1 MGTSIQYT
9 ALGALLLAIVHVCNA
24 IPSVPVATDPILST
38 ETVSTVVPSLLTIY
52 STVPGTGVPGEAQ
65 TITSTVDGQP
75 TTITSVVGDAA
86 ASETSTIISTIYLT
100 TTSEVVNTVGY
111 STVLGP
117 DPVTSISDPATAI
130 TSSPTSTAPAET
142 PTTTPTIAET
152 SSTSSTSFA
161 VVVPSTTDTPLTTTS
176 ESSTSLSSA
185 VLFASPTT
193 SQPSASSSTSSS
205 LQASSSAHPS
215 HSHGLSPAQKAGIGV
230 GVAIGVF
237 LLAVA
242 AFILGL
248 HYSHRRTAKAAAKYD
263 GSKSSGG
270 EAKDDFLVGR
280 PYEHMVAQ
288 SRSPNMSVR
297 KDYQIPT
304 EIHSVSSSSRLYEA
318 QNAPSSP
325 PLPPRSHQRVNGG
338 YSPFPPAQEDE
349 PMYIGVPAH
358 MSGSKRWSMKEY
370 EK

>member
-1 MGTSIQYT
+1 MGTSIRYT
-9 ALGALLLAIVHVCNA
+9 ALGALVLAVAHVGNA

-52 STVPGTGVPGEAQ
+52 STVPGTGVPGETQ

-75 TTITSVVGDAA
+75 TTITSVAGDAA

-117 DPVTSISDPATAI
+117 DPVTSTSDPATAI
-130 TSSPTSTAPAET
+130 TSSPTSTVPVET
-142 PTTTPTIAET
+142 PTTTSTIAET
-152 SSTSSTSFA
+152 SSTSSTSFVA
-161 VVVPSTTDTPLTTTS
+161 VVPSSTDAPVTTTPASSTPL
-176 ESSTSLSSA
+176 STVIS
-185 VLFASPTT
+185 ASPTT
-193 SQPSASSSTSSS
+193 SQPSASSSTSDS
-205 LQASSSAHPS
+205 LQASTSAHAS
-215 HSHGLSPAQKAGIGV
+215 HSPGLSPAQKAGIGV

-237 LLAVA
+237 LLAVG

-248 HYSHRRTAKAAAKYD
+248 HYSHRRTAKAAARYD
-263 GSKSSGG
+263 GSKSPGG

-297 KDYQIPT
+297 KDYQNPT
-304 EIHSVSSSSRLYEA
+304 EVHSVSSSSRLYEA

-349 PMYIGVPAH
+349 PMYIGVPSH